1 MISWLSNESTRV
13 YLQKEPVIIA
23 QFCGLKSMSLFAK
36 GTSHNC
42 SIMWVAK
49 HEFCCCLIQM
59 LRPQIFAQPTLFWMT
74 SPSGPSTIH
83 IVMTM
88 CIMLTSANFFGSQ
101 KAQEIKFS
109 SRIQAETEQIQ
120 LVFYTKSI
128 THNGMQLRFKHL
140 WYHVWCTKLPRQLHQ
155 KQTRDNRAISPTTF
169 PQSKPPNKVFR
180 NKEETLT
187 QTQTHL

>member
-59 LRPQIFAQPTLFWMT
+59 LWPQIFAQPALFWMT
-74 SPSGPSTIH
+74 SPSRPSRIH

-128 THNGMQLRFKHL
+128 THNGMQLRFNTYGTMSDAQNSL
-140 WYHVWCTKLPRQLHQ
+140 DNYTK
-155 KQTRDNRAISPTTF
+155 
-169 PQSKPPNKVFR
+169 SKR
-180 NKEETLT
+180 ETIEL
-187 QTQTHL
+187 